1 MGYQGAL
8 LLHHTIARLLLSAYL
23 VTCAMLV
30 APAQESVSAHRC
42 GPGEAATHTE
52 LGAGGHEQLQSR
64 NPRYQLHSADVL
76 ELTFPFT
83 PEFNQTVTVQPDGFI
98 SLRGV
103 DSIPVQGQTLPQ
115 LSSSLRKAYASILHE
130 PVVDVELKD
139 FQKPYFIV
147 GGEVDHPG
155 KYDLRGETTTTEAV
169 AIAGGLKDS
178 AKNSQLLLF
187 HRAPDGW
194 IQARKLNMKKM
205 LKHANLD
212 EDAYL
217 QPSDFLYVPKNNM
230 SKFSRFIPTSSLGMY
245 ANPALH

>member
-1 MGYQGAL
+1 MLRQTITRSL
-8 LLHHTIARLLLSAYL
+8 LFGLV

-30 APAQESVSAHRC
+30 APAQESITGGDSGPAAAVSEKEPAH
-42 GPGEAATHTE
+42 
-52 LGAGGHEQLQSR
+52 GGHEHLQSR

-83 PEFNQTVTVQPDGFI
+83 PEFNQTVTVQPDGYI

-115 LSSSLRKAYASILHE
+115 VSASLRKAYASILHQ
-130 PVVDVELKD
+130 PIVDVELKD

-147 GGEVDHPG
+147 GGEVGHPG
-155 KYDLRGETTTTEAV
+155 KYDLRGDTTTTEAV

-178 AKNSQLLLF
+178 AKTSQLLLF

-194 IQARKLNMKKM
+194 IQAKRLNMKKM

-217 QPSDFLYVPKNNM
+217 QPSDFLYVPKNSM

>member
-1 MGYQGAL
+1 MLRQTTA
-8 LLHHTIARLLLSAYL
+8 HALLSASV

-30 APAQESVSAHRC
+30 APAQESVGVGRC
-42 GPGEAATHTE
+42 GPGETVTHKE
-52 LGAGGHEQLQSR
+52 QGDGGHEQLQSR
-64 NPRYQLHSADVL
+64 NPRCQLHSADVL

-83 PEFNQTVTVQPDGFI
+83 PEFKQTVTVQPDGYI

-103 DSIPVQGQTLPQ
+103 DSILVQGQTLPQ
-115 LSSSLRKAYASILHE
+115 VSDSLRRAYGKILHE

-147 GGEVDHPG
+147 GGEVGHPG
-155 KYDLRGETTTTEAV
+155 KHDLRGETTTTEAV
-169 AIAGGLKDS
+169 AIAGRLKDS
-178 AKNSQLLLF
+178 AKYSKLLLF

-194 IQARKLNMKKM
+194 IQARKLNMKEM

-217 QPSDFLYVPKNNM
+217 QPGDFLYLSKN
-230 SKFSRFIPTSSLGMY
+230 SRPKFSRFIPTSSLGMDT
-245 ANPALH
+245 NPALQ